1 MVWKEING
9 RLCTEIKCQDFKEA
23 LLLFNEIATI
33 AEKLNHHPDFKIYSY
48 RFLSIEVYSHET
60 NSITPKDYELVKEID
75 VIAGQK

>member
-9 RLCTEIKCQDFKEA
+9 RLYTEIKCQDFKEA

-33 AEKLNHHPDFKIYSY
+33 AEKLNHHPDVKIYSY

-60 NSITPKDYELVKEID
+60 NSITPKDYELAERID
-75 VIAGQK
+75 HVLDGK